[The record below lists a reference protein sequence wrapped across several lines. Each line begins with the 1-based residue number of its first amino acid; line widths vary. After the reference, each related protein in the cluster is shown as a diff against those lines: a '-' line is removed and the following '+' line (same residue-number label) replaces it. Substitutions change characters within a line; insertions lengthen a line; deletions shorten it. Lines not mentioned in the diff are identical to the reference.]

1 MILVHLPATWP
12 QVLAS
17 QMSAADATLGDWY
30 GLSEAKLT
38 EYGDALIGVFE
49 HQVVSAY
56 DVSGWHRTSEGKIVF
71 NGTPSKKWAHLIGTP
86 NPGKPWGV
94 RGKARP
100 IQYLDTR
107 IIAAT
112 TAPIEKCRRCPPR
125 NARRIHPGHRP
136 LRLRSADSPG
146 GTPGH
151 DPGRSRL
158 NSPGIQPRH
167 RCAAITT
174 VATQRP
180 STQ

>member
-12 QVLAS
+12 QVLAG

-112 TAPIEKCRRCPPR
+112 TAPIENAGDVRRATLGGFTLAIDHSGSAVLTVP
-125 NARRIHPGHRP
+125 AGRRV
-136 LRLRSADSPG
+136 
-146 GTPGH
+146 T
-151 DPGRSRL
+151 
-158 NSPGIQPRH
+158 IQAE
-167 RCAAITT
+167 AA
-174 VATQRP
+174 
-180 STQ
+180 